1 MSLKSGNW
9 LGTEGPSGGCLYKT
23 IRTEGG
29 RKVFIFFLILEI
41 FFPFIF
47 FCILLYSFIYSFYI
61 LSVILGNFRGGRIL
75 EMILSSALILQ
86 RRKQALNLAM
96 FF

>member
-23 IRTEGG
+23 IRTEGE

-41 FFPFIF
+41 VVVT
-47 FCILLYSFIYSFYI
+47 
-61 LSVILGNFRGGRIL
+61 VILGNFRGGRIL
-75 EMILSSALILQ
+75 EMILLSALILQ

>member
-1 MSLKSGNW
+1 MGGEIQTMSLKSGNC

-41 FFPFIF
+41 VVT
-47 FCILLYSFIYSFYI
+47 
-61 LSVILGNFRGGRIL
+61 VILGNFRGGRIL

>member
-41 FFPFIF
+41 
-47 FCILLYSFIYSFYI
+47 
-61 LSVILGNFRGGRIL
+61 VVTMILGNFQGGRIL